1 MKTNIGNI
9 AKKYVKNT
17 ISDYLKKDISPD
29 SIINNLN
36 IRCDNMI
43 KSIEKNDNDLS
54 MFSKLFLGLENPDDE
69 KIDKRIRYMFSY
81 LNNTKKQIKNLKWV
95 INNKDKFNHLNNYK
109 LYKLSLFRESLSKK
123 SSIWLPF

>member
-109 LYKLSLFRESLSKK
+109 LYKLSLFRESLSKEN
-123 SSIWLPF
+123 SFLLPF

>member
-109 LYKLSLFRESLSKK
+109 LYKLSLFRENLSKEN
-123 SSIWLPF
+123 SFLLPF